1 MSDFESI
8 RIIDSHT
15 AGEPTR
21 VVVEGGPRLQGDT
34 VLQQR
39 EAMRRDH
46 DWLRTACLNEP
57 RGHEAIV
64 GAMLL
69 ESQRDDCVAGVIFF
83 NNVGYL
89 GGCIHGTIGLAQT
102 LVHLGKISNGEY
114 GIETPVGRVVA
125 NVDDD
130 GTIAVRNVPSY
141 RYRTGVSVQL
151 PDGTSVVGDI
161 AWGGNWFFLVDHRS
175 TSATE
180 TDRLTVSNVEALT
193 RMASSIRHALAD
205 AKITGA
211 NAEEIDHIELFAP
224 PEKGIAADSK
234 NFVLCPGHV
243 YDRSPCGTGTS
254 AKLACLAADKKLV
267 ARATWRQSGILDTL
281 FEGSYEQGTGDNIIP
296 TIRGRAFV
304 NAETKLIIHPSDPF
318 RFGIPNPSSFD

>member
-1 MSDFESI
+1 MSGFESI

-21 VVVEGGPRLQGDT
+21 VVVEGGPPLQGDS

-39 EAMRRDH
+39 ETMRREH

-102 LVHLGKISNGEY
+102 LLHLGKISTGEH

-125 NVDDD
+125 KVDDD

-141 RYRTGVSVQL
+141 RYRTDVPVQL
-151 PDGTSVVGDI
+151 SDGTSVVGDI
-161 AWGGNWFFLVDHRS
+161 AWAGNWFFLVKLLS
-175 TSATE
+175 NPSIPTNK
-180 TDRLTVSNVEALT
+180 LTASNVKALT
-193 RMASSIRHALAD
+193 SITSSIRHALTNSQ
-205 AKITGA
+205 ITGA
-211 NAEEIDHIELFAP
+211 NNEEIDHIELFGP
-224 PEKGIAADSK
+224 PANGVDADSK
-234 NFVLCPGHV
+234 NFVLCPGYE

-254 AKLACLAADKKLV
+254 AKLACLAADNEL
-267 ARATWRQSGILDTL
+267 AEHATWRQSGILDTV
-281 FEGSYEQGTGDNIIP
+281 FEGSYERGTDDNIIP

-304 NAETKLIIHPSDPF
+304 NAEARLIIHPSDPF
-318 RFGIPNPSSFD
+318 RFGITNPKTND